1 MKKTEAST
9 SHDGVDMTTNKKHVN
24 IKEIC
29 QKAPALLESILNKK
43 AESITSVAKEGEEW
57 KVQIEV
63 LERKAVPDTQDIL
76 NTYELKLTGDMEF
89 TGYRRVGMRHRGDMI
104 VGEEEA

>member
-1 MKKTEAST
+1 
-9 SHDGVDMTTNKKHVN
+9 MTTNIKRVN

-29 QKAPALLESILNKK
+29 QKAPVLLESILNKK
-43 AESITSVAKEGEEW
+43 AESITSVAKDGEEW

-63 LERKAVPDTQDIL
+63 LERRAVPDTQDIL
-76 NTYELKLTGDMEF
+76 NTYELKLSADMEF

-104 VGEEEA
+104 AGEEEEEA

>member
-1 MKKTEAST
+1 MEKTEASA
-9 SHDGVDMTTNKKHVN
+9 SHNGVDMTTNIKHVN

-43 AESITSVAKEGEEW
+43 TESITGVTKEGEEW
-57 KVQIEV
+57 KVLIEV

-76 NTYELKLTGDMEF
+76 NTYELKLTGDLEV
-89 TGYRRVGMRHRGDMI
+89 TGYRRVGMRHRGDM
-104 VGEEEA
+104 VVEEEAL